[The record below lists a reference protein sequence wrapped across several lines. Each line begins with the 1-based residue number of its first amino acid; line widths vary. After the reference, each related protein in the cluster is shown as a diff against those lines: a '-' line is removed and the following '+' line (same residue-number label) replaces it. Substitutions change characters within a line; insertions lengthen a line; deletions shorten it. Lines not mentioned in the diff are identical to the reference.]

1 MCLDRERSR
10 KQWDV
15 DQQIP
20 VAFYPTAGI
29 KMEVIGVAC
38 KMEQEDSS
46 AAEKQQT

>member
-29 KMEVIGVAC
+29 KMEVIGVAH
-38 KMEQEDSS
+38 KMEQDGSS
-46 AAEKQQT
+46 AGEKQHS